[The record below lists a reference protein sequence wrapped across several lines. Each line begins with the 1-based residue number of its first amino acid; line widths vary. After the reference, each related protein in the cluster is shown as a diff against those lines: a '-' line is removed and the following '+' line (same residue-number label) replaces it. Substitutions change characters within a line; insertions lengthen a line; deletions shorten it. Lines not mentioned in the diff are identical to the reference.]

1 MTSMHVA
8 HSCLNQR
15 RECLVD
21 TRGSERLYLQ
31 APLSRPPPRARGPAK
46 QEKVGRALSRHAR
59 TVTVLLAVAPSGVKD
74 KQVKSRQDWKN
85 RLLYCNGEP
94 LHRLDLRLASSFS
107 SSSLDVP
114 PCTRPHAAEPSAGF
128 SDLTYPCFRFQHS
141 KRYHGTRDLPG
152 YEYTER
158 QPPGST

>member
-1 MTSMHVA
+1 MHVA

-85 RLLYCNGEP
+85 RLPYCTVTVEP
-94 LHRLDLRLASSFS
+94 LHRLDLRLASSFF

-114 PCTRPHAAEPSAGF
+114 PCTRPHAAEPSQISPICF
-128 SDLTYPCFRFQHS
+128 SIVYGT
-141 KRYHGTRDLPG
+141 GTRDLPG

>member
-1 MTSMHVA
+1 MHVA

-59 TVTVLLAVAPSGVKD
+59 TVTVLLAVAPQWRQRQAS
-74 KQVKSRQDWKN
+74 QVKT
-85 RLLYCNGEP
+85 RLEEKYCPTTVTVEP
-94 LHRLDLRLASSFS
+94 LHRLDLRLASSFFS
-107 SSSLDVP
+107 FFPAASMFHLARV
-114 PCTRPHAAEPSAGF
+114 RIAHATEPSSHLSA
-128 SDLTYPCFRFQHS
+128 QHS
-141 KRYHGTRDLPG
+141 IRYRTRDLPG